1 MYGGEYSPQSG
12 QIVGVLK
19 QMQDEMAAELSD
31 AEKEEKEKVDSFAEM
46 RKAKTL
52 EIRSGEEQAETKE
65 DRLAETNNELAEA
78 KEDLDKEG
86 VVLGDAQAFSK
97 NLKTTCDEADAS
109 FEERRKNRGDEI
121 SAVSETIEI
130 LTEDAA
136 RDAMRG
142 TYSFLQVRSSSKY
155 EVVKG
160 RQARAAALLR
170 KASIKFPGLALVA
183 STAQLDTFGRVKKA
197 IDDMISRL
205 KIEQADEVK
214 KNDWCKSEIHDNEM
228 AYEKLDVKKGDLVAS
243 ISDMETT
250 IASLDAAIKD
260 GRATIAQLHQDLQRA
275 SEDRKRGNTDYQM
288 MVEDQTMTV
297 EVLMKASK
305 KLASFYNK
313 ASLVQ
318 ANHASLLEKG
328 KVKQTPPVA
337 QKEYKPNDGATGIL
351 GMIDKL
357 IGEAKNLVQDAK
369 KGEAQAQA
377 DYEKLV
383 KDTSD
388 QVNAI
393 SQEITNK
400 IEVKAATDKDKAAA
414 DGDLKDAVSELED
427 LFNYGKDLGD
437 ECGYIIKNFDVR
449 QQARTEEI
457 GALQEAK
464 NILSGA
470 LSDAA

>member
-19 QMQDEMAAELSD
+19 QMKDEMTAELSD
-31 AEKEEKEKVDSFAEM
+31 EEQKEREASGAFADM

-86 VVLGDAQAFSK
+86 VVLGDAQEFAV
-97 NLKTTCDEADAS
+97 NLKKTCDEADAN
-109 FEERRKNRGDEI
+109 FADRRKNRGDEI

-130 LTEDAA
+130 LTADAA

-142 TYSFLQVRSSSKY
+142 TYSFLQARSRSKY
-155 EVVKG
+155 ED

-170 KASIKFPGLALVA
+170 KASVKFPGLALVA

-197 IDDMISRL
+197 IDDMISQL

-214 KNDWCKSEIHDNEM
+214 KNDWCKREIHDNEM

-260 GRATIAQLHQDLQRA
+260 GRASIAQLHQDLQRA
-275 SEDRKRGNTDYQM
+275 SEDRKRGNTDYRM

-297 EVLMKASK
+297 EVLIKASN

-313 ASLVQ
+313 ESLVQ
-318 ANHASLLEKG
+318 ANRASLLEKG
-328 KVKQTPPVA
+328 KGKQTPPVA

-400 IEVKAATDKDKAAA
+400 IEVKASTDKDKAAA

-427 LFNYGKDLGD
+427 LFNYGKNLGD

-449 QQARTEEI
+449 QQARTKEI
-457 GALQEAK
+457 GSLQEAK

>member
-86 VVLGDAQAFSK
+86 VVLGDAQEFAV
-97 NLKTTCDEADAS
+97 NLKKTCDEADAN
-109 FEERRKNRGDEI
+109 FADRRKNRGDEI

-130 LTEDAA
+130 LTADAA

-142 TYSFLQVRSSSKY
+142 TYSFLQARSRSKY
-155 EVVKG
+155 ED

-170 KASIKFPGLALVA
+170 KASVKFPGLALVA

-197 IDDMISRL
+197 IDDMISQL

-214 KNDWCKSEIHDNEM
+214 KNDWCKREIHDNEM

-260 GRATIAQLHQDLQRA
+260 GRASIAQLHQDLQRA

-297 EVLMKASK
+297 EVLIKASK
-305 KLASFYNK
+305 KLSAFYK
-313 ASLVQ
+313 KESLAQASLVQ
-318 ANHASLLEKG
+318 LQRSN
-328 KVKQTPPVA
+328 VKQTPPVI
-337 QKEYKPNDGATGIL
+337 QKEYKPNAGATG
-351 GMIDKL
+351 
-357 IGEAKNLVQDAK
+357 
-369 KGEAQAQA
+369 
-377 DYEKLV
+377 
-383 KDTSD
+383 
-388 QVNAI
+388 
-393 SQEITNK
+393 
-400 IEVKAATDKDKAAA
+400 
-414 DGDLKDAVSELED
+414 
-427 LFNYGKDLGD
+427 
-437 ECGYIIKNFDVR
+437 
-449 QQARTEEI
+449 
-457 GALQEAK
+457 
-464 NILSGA
+464 
-470 LSDAA
+470 

>member
-19 QMQDEMAAELSD
+19 QMKDEMTAELSD
-31 AEKEEKEKVDSFAEM
+31 EEQKEREASGAFADM
-46 RKAKTL
+46 RKAKTS

-65 DRLAETNNELAEA
+65 DRLAETVNDLAEA

-86 VVLGDAQAFSK
+86 VVLTGAQEFAV
-97 NLKTTCDEADAS
+97 NLKKTCDEADAN
-109 FEERRKNRGDEI
+109 FADRRKNRGDEI

-130 LTEDAA
+130 LTADAA

-142 TYSFLQVRSSSKY
+142 TYSFLQVRSTSKY
-155 EVVKG
+155 EDL
-160 RQARAAALLR
+160 QARAAALLR
-170 KASIKFPGLALVA
+170 RASVKFPGLALVA

-197 IDDMISRL
+197 IDDMISQL

-427 LFNYGKDLGD
+427 LFNYGKHLGD

-457 GALQEAK
+457 GSLQEAK

-470 LSDAA
+470 LSDSA

>member
-31 AEKEEKEKVDSFAEM
+31 AVKEENEKVDSFAEM
-46 RKAKTL
+46 RTAKTL
-52 EIRSGEEQAETKE
+52 EIRSGEEQAKTKE

-86 VVLGDAQAFSK
+86 VVLGDAQEFSA
-97 NLKTTCDEADAS
+97 NLKKTCDEADAN
-109 FEERRKNRGDEI
+109 FEDRRKNRGDEI

-183 STAQLDTFGRVKKA
+183 STAQLDTFDRVKKA
-197 IDDMISRL
+197 IDDMISQL

-288 MVEDQTMTV
+288 MVE
-297 EVLMKASK
+297 VLIKASN

-313 ASLVQ
+313 ESLVQ
-318 ANHASLLEKG
+318 ANRASLLEKG
-328 KVKQTPPVA
+328 KGKQTPPVA

-383 KDTSD
+383 EDTSA

-393 SQEITNK
+393 SQEITAK
-400 IEVKAATDKDKAAA
+400 IEVKAATDKDKSAA
-414 DGDLKDAVSELED
+414 DSDLQDAVAELED
-427 LFNYGKDLGD
+427 LFNYGKDLD
-437 ECGYIIKNFDVR
+437 NECSYITKNFSTR
-449 QQARTEEI
+449 QAARTEEI
-457 GALQEAK
+457 GSLQEAK

-470 LSDAA
+470 LSDSA

>member
-1 MYGGEYSPQSG
+1 
-12 QIVGVLK
+12 L
-19 QMQDEMAAELSD
+19 
-31 AEKEEKEKVDSFAEM
+31 
-46 RKAKTL
+46 R
-52 EIRSGEEQAETKE
+52 R
-65 DRLAETNNELAEA
+65 
-78 KEDLDKEG
+78 
-86 VVLGDAQAFSK
+86 
-97 NLKTTCDEADAS
+97 AS
-109 FEERRKNRGDEI
+109 
-121 SAVSETIEI
+121 V
-130 LTEDAA
+130 
-136 RDAMRG
+136 
-142 TYSFLQVRSSSKY
+142 
-155 EVVKG
+155 
-160 RQARAAALLR
+160 
-170 KASIKFPGLALVA
+170 KFPGLALVA

-197 IDDMISRL
+197 IDDMISQL

-400 IEVKAATDKDKAAA
+400 IEVKASTDKDKAAA

-427 LFNYGKDLGD
+427 LFNYGKNLGD

-457 GALQEAK
+457 GSLQEAK